1 MNGHR
6 RIDPDRVTGGDFNAQ
21 LLSLERQSK
30 LKVNHGTSAKILPQ
44 IKEPIRQLE
53 DIPSIH
59 STQIRILL
67 SSRENVSVTEHAFS
81 HNEGFKKHKRIS
93 DHSTRKPIK
102 QSKSNSTNINTWRL
116 NYTLVL
122 EAIEEL
128 EEEV

>member
-44 IKEPIRQLE
+44 IKEPIRQKTFL
-53 DIPSIH
+53 PSKVHKIC
-59 STQIRILL
+59 ILL
-67 SSRENVSVTEHAFS
+67 SSCKNVSVTEHAFS

-122 EAIEEL
+122 EAIEEF